1 MKKINPSLH
10 FLLKTTFSVVFLCL
24 ISLIVKPQQIVDQ
37 VMGIVGNKIILK
49 SDIEKQYIQM
59 QAQGAVNAEDARCEI
74 FDQIIL
80 QKLLLNQAAI
90 DSVTVT
96 DNQVEGELDRRMRF
110 YIRQI
115 GSEAKLEEYFHT
127 TIRQLKAD
135 FRELIQDQLLVQTMQ
150 SKITKDVVVSPS
162 DVREFYQSINPDS
175 IPYIDAELE
184 IGQIVRK
191 PIVSYEERMEMR
203 NKLEEY
209 RNKIIAG
216 EADFAVYAALYSQ
229 DPESAKKGGELGFFE
244 RGSMVPEFE
253 SAAFNLKAGD
263 VSPVIETKFGFHI
276 LQLVERRGEQ
286 INVKHILLQPKISEQ
301 SIQKS
306 YSFLD
311 SLSKQI
317 SMGTITFEE
326 AAQKFSDDEDTKNN
340 GGLLINAETNTTKLS
355 PDKIDRLLF
364 FQVDSM
370 SMNKVSA
377 PLAMTTAEGKSA
389 YRLVTVKSRSKP
401 HKANLKDDYQKIQE
415 VALSEKQGKVLSDW
429 IKKKQKSIYININS
443 EYSYCT
449 ILKHW
454 SKSE

>member
-1 MKKINPSLH
+1 MKEIKTSLN
-10 FLLKTTFSVVFLCL
+10 FLPKAGFFLVLLFSFS
-24 ISLIVKPQQIVDQ
+24 ISVNSQQIVDQ

-59 QAQGAVNAEDARCEI
+59 QAQGVTNAEDARCEI

-96 DNQVEGELDRRMRF
+96 EGQVEGELDRRMRF

-127 TIRQLKAD
+127 TIRQLKSD

-162 DVREFYQSINPDS
+162 DVREFFQSINPDS
-175 IPYIDAELE
+175 VPYIDAELE

-191 PIVSYEERMEMR
+191 PLVSYEERMEIR
-203 NKLEEY
+203 NQMEEY
-209 RNKIIAG
+209 RKKIIAG

-276 LQLVERRGEQ
+276 LQLIERRGEQ

-306 YSFLD
+306 FLFLD

-317 SMGTITFEE
+317 SMGTISFDE

-340 GGLLINAETNTTKLS
+340 GGLIINPETNTAKLS

-370 SMNKVSA
+370 SLNKVSA
-377 PLAMTTAEGKSA
+377 PLAMTTSEGKAA
-389 YRLVTVKSRSKP
+389 YRLVMVKSRSKP
-401 HKANLKDDYQKIQE
+401 HKANLKDDYQKVQE
-415 VALSEKQGKVLSDW
+415 VALSEKQAKALNDW
-429 IKKKQKSIYININS
+429 IKKKQKSIYININP

-454 SKSE
+454 AKSE

>member
-1 MKKINPSLH
+1 
-10 FLLKTTFSVVFLCL
+10 
-24 ISLIVKPQQIVDQ
+24 
-37 VMGIVGNKIILK
+37 
-49 SDIEKQYIQM
+49 
-59 QAQGAVNAEDARCEI
+59 
-74 FDQIIL
+74 
-80 QKLLLNQAAI
+80 
-90 DSVTVT
+90 
-96 DNQVEGELDRRMRF
+96 
-110 YIRQI
+110 
-115 GSEAKLEEYFHT
+115 
-127 TIRQLKAD
+127 
-135 FRELIQDQLLVQTMQ
+135 
-150 SKITKDVVVSPS
+150 
-162 DVREFYQSINPDS
+162 
-175 IPYIDAELE
+175 
-184 IGQIVRK
+184 
-191 PIVSYEERMEMR
+191 MEMR

-340 GGLLINAETNTTKLS
+340 G
-355 PDKIDRLLF
+355 
-364 FQVDSM
+364 VDSC
-370 SMNKVSA
+370 K
-377 PLAMTTAEGKSA
+377 
-389 YRLVTVKSRSKP
+389 
-401 HKANLKDDYQKIQE
+401 
-415 VALSEKQGKVLSDW
+415 
-429 IKKKQKSIYININS
+429 
-443 EYSYCT
+443 
-449 ILKHW
+449 
-454 SKSE
+454 